1 MAGSAGALEC
11 PGFFS
16 YKGFK
21 RMGVESEGVRR
32 GSLWL
37 ESSLQVSERGAALAD
52 VLKRWRAAAYQRL
65 RVSLTLHLARRALS
79 GCELR
84 SALLEWAGRATERRA
99 EPPRPAR
106 RGPPLAG

>member
-1 MAGSAGALEC
+1 MAGSVGALEC

-32 GSLWL
+32 GCLWL

-79 GCELR
+79 GCEHVLKRSMEAQGTVSSHGLLVRLDLR
-84 SALLEWAGRATERRA
+84 ALL
-99 EPPRPAR
+99 RP
-106 RGPPLAG
+106 

>member
-32 GSLWL
+32 GCLWL

-65 RVSLTLHLARRALS
+65 RDEQRVMS
-79 GCELR
+79 GELR
-84 SALLEWAGRATERRA
+84 AGM
-99 EPPRPAR
+99 
-106 RGPPLAG
+106 AGS